1 MASTTYRNK
10 ITRSAGA
17 CTANQQRRNL
27 QIVHAIRY
35 GSVWCLGVF
44 LLGRS
49 ASRWSRGHAAAI
61 SSPVVGCSK
70 NANSGH
76 RQLFGERLGA
86 PYPPQ
91 LYSPAAHPPSSLVP
105 IAGSAVPLSRQLIGQ
120 AALTFRFALVS
131 LQNAYRR
138 EALAPLRSIGCRV
151 LACDERVASDARAV
165 SELPRRISP
174 VRYSIAAL
182 SVCVYRVPMGDR
194 STVL

>member
-1 MASTTYRNK
+1 MQRPASAILIPASIDK
-10 ITRSAGA
+10 VESAR
-17 CTANQQRRNL
+17 CSL
-27 QIVHAIRY
+27 ESYHAERP
-35 GSVWCLGVF
+35 
-44 LLGRS
+44 R
-49 ASRWSRGHAAAI
+49 AAAI

-91 LYSPAAHPPSSLVP
+91 LYAPAAHPPSSLVP

-131 LQNAYRR
+131 LQNARRR
-138 EALAPLRSIGCRV
+138 EALASLRSIGCRV
-151 LACDERVASDARAV
+151 RACDERVASDARAV

-174 VRYSIAAL
+174 ARYSIAAL
-182 SVCVYRVPMGDR
+182 SVCAYGVSMSENEC
-194 STVL
+194 STIIYEPT